1 MSSSVTALTMPRK
14 KTLEPFHPAVREWFT
29 ASFPSP
35 TRAQELGWPAISRG
49 EHTLIFAPTGS
60 GKTLTAFLWALDRLM
75 FTPCPP
81 KERRCRVVYV
91 SPLKALA
98 VDVERNLRAPLI
110 GIANVAQQ
118 RRDDFV
124 IPEIAIRTGDTP
136 QSERARFTREPAD
149 ILITTPESLYLM
161 TTSNVREVLAGVE
174 TIIIDEIHALV
185 PNKRGAHMALSIE
198 RLTARCEKPPQ
209 RIGLSATQ
217 RPLEEV
223 ARFLG
228 GYGRAAESPSRRVAE
243 EGDRDHAETRSL
255 REAEPD
261 DVADLDLLPRD
272 SKTGTPEDSETPRPE
287 DSETPRP
294 DGSETRSLGDSET
307 RSLGD
312 SEPRTD
318 SATRRLGDSAT
329 RTPRPVTI
337 VDTGEKKKITLKV
350 EVPVEDM
357 ARLAEATEIASGP
370 ASAGPKSPSIWPAIH
385 PRLLELIKA
394 HMSTLIFVN
403 SRRLAERLAGALNEL
418 AGETLVHAH
427 HGSIAR
433 AHRTEIEDAL
443 KSGRLPAL
451 VATSSLE
458 LGIDMGAIDLVVQI
472 EAPPSIASGMQR
484 IGRASHQVGAESSGI
499 IFPKFRGDLVAC
511 AAVAEAMHNG
521 AIEPTR
527 YPRNPLDVLA
537 QHIVAMVAMDS
548 YAVDDLYALV
558 RTAAPFADLTR
569 TAFDGI
575 LDMLSGLYPSDELA
589 ELRPRVTW
597 DRVANTL
604 TARQGAKRVA
614 ITSGGTIPDR
624 GLYGVFLAG
633 TDKNQSARVGELDEE
648 MVFETSPGET
658 FVLGASTWRIEEI
671 THDKVIVTPAP
682 GQPGKM
688 PFWKAD
694 SAERTVPFGEA
705 IGRLVREIRETP
717 RAAAIQRLVQKHDLD
732 ERAAENFLQYLADQ
746 HEATG
751 AVPDDRT
758 IVVERVVDELG
769 DWRVCVLTPFG
780 GKIHAPWAMAVTAK
794 VRNELAIDVET
805 MWSDD
810 GFIVRFPE
818 TDHPPS
824 AELVLPDPDEVEQ
837 LLLRQLGASSMFAAK
852 FREAAARALLLPRTR
867 IQGRTPLWQQR
878 KRAYDLLQVAAR
890 FGSFPIILETYRETL
905 RDVFDVPALVALAK
919 KIRQRTIRVHTA
931 DTLKPSPF
939 AASVL
944 FRYVANFLYD
954 GDAPLAERR
963 AQALAIDQSQL
974 RELLGEPELRELLDP
989 EALAQTELE
998 LQHLDERHK
1007 AKNADGIHDLLLRL
1021 GDLSESEIEA
1031 RFAAGAEAA
1040 APLIRE
1046 LVKARRIIEVTVAR
1060 EKRFIAVEDASR
1072 YRDALGTPIPH
1083 GVAERYLQ
1091 PVQDAVGDLVL
1102 RFARTHGP
1110 FVPQE
1115 VARRYGLGV
1124 AVVTLTLE
1132 RFVERGRLIE
1142 GEFRPNGTQREWC
1155 EQDVLRTIRRRSLAK
1170 LRKEAEPVD
1179 PPVLARLFA
1188 NWQGVTR
1195 KRRGLDALLEVIETL
1210 QGFSMA
1216 ASIFESEILAARIA
1230 DYKSSDLDTLSAAG
1244 EIVWVGL
1251 EPLGERDGRIALYL
1265 TDHLP
1270 LLHHRDGDAS
1280 SVDNGSAQLIEHLRT
1295 HGASFFNVIQGA
1307 VGGFPGDLVDALWEL
1322 VWRGL
1327 VTNDTF
1333 HALRAYTRSSKG
1345 RVQPRATGFRSRRV
1359 ASPSTQG
1366 RWSLVPSVN
1375 VNDTQRA
1382 TALAQQLLSRYGVV
1396 TREAPALENVFGG
1409 FSAVYPVLRGMEDA
1423 GRIRRGYFVASLGAT
1438 QFAGGGAIDLLRS
1451 LREEPESPETVMLAA
1466 TDPANP
1472 YGAIVKWP
1480 ESPWMLSRSV
1490 GAEVI
1495 LVNGLM
1501 ACYVS
1506 RGEKQFYVFLPE
1518 DEPARS
1524 MVAREIAKTL
1534 AGLVTGSGRRALLI
1548 AEVNDEPASRSVMAP
1563 FLAEAGFAA
1572 TAMGMQLRAKHA

>member
-1 MSSSVTALTMPRK
+1 
-14 KTLEPFHPAVREWFT
+14 
-29 ASFPSP
+29 
-35 TRAQELGWPAISRG
+35 
-49 EHTLIFAPTGS
+49 
-60 GKTLTAFLWALDRLM
+60 M
-75 FTPCPP
+75 FTPRPP

-110 GIANVAQQ
+110 GISNVAQE
-118 RRDDFV
+118 RGDSFV

-136 QSERARFTREPAD
+136 QSERARFGREPAD

-161 TTSNVREVLAGVE
+161 MTSNAREVLQAVE

-185 PNKRGAHMALSIE
+185 PNKRGVHMVLSLE
-198 RLTARCEKPPQ
+198 RLAMRCEKAPQ
-209 RIGLSATQ
+209 RVGLSATQ

-228 GYGRAAESPSRRVAE
+228 GVARGQLPVAGTLQSGQLATGNGQQEVHDEFTDPTRAQF
-243 EGDRDHAETRSL
+243 
-255 REAEPD
+255 
-261 DVADLDLLPRD
+261 
-272 SKTGTPEDSETPRPE
+272 
-287 DSETPRP
+287 
-294 DGSETRSLGDSET
+294 
-307 RSLGD
+307 
-312 SEPRTD
+312 
-318 SATRRLGDSAT
+318 
-329 RTPRPVTI
+329 RPVTI
-337 VDTGEKKKITLKV
+337 VDTGEKKKLTLKV

-357 ARLAEATEIASGP
+357 AKLAEPELASGP
-370 ASAGPKSPSIWPAIH
+370 ASAGPKAGSIWPAIH

-394 HMSTLIFVN
+394 HTSTLIFVN
-403 SRRLAERLAGALNEL
+403 SRRLAERMAGALNEL
-418 AGETLVHAH
+418 AGETLVQSH

-433 AHRTEIEDAL
+433 AQRVEIEDAL

-458 LGIDMGAIDLVVQI
+458 LGIDMGAIDLVIQI

-511 AAVAEAMHNG
+511 AAVAESMHEG
-521 AIEPTR
+521 RIEPTR
-527 YPRNPLDVLA
+527 YPRNPLDVLS
-537 QHIVAMVAMDS
+537 QQIVAMVAMDDWS
-548 YAVDDLYALV
+548 ADDLYATI
-558 RTAAPFADLTR
+558 RSAAPFAELSR
-569 TAFDGI
+569 TAFDGV
-575 LDMLSGLYPSDELA
+575 LDMLSGLYPSDEFA
-589 ELRPRVTW
+589 ELRPRLTW

-633 TDKNQSARVGELDEE
+633 TEKNQSARVGELDEE
-648 MVFETSPGET
+648 MVFEAAPGET

-694 SAERTVPFGEA
+694 AAERTVPFGEA
-705 IGRLVREIRETP
+705 IGKLVREIRETP
-717 RAAAIQRLVQKHDLD
+717 RAEAVRRLTQKHDLD
-732 ERAAENFLQYLADQ
+732 KLAAENFLHYLRDQ
-746 HEATG
+746 EEATG

-758 IVVERVVDELG
+758 VVIERVVDELG

-780 GKIHAPWAMAVTAK
+780 GKVHAPWAMAVTAK
-794 VRNELAIDVET
+794 VRNELAIDVES

-818 TDHPPS
+818 TDNPPP

-837 LLLRQLGASSMFAAK
+837 LLLGQLGASSMFAAR

-867 IQGRTPLWQQR
+867 VRGRTPLWQQR
-878 KRAYDLLQVAAR
+878 KRAYDLLQVASR
-890 FGSFPIILETYRETL
+890 FGSFPIILEAYRECL
-905 RDVFDVPALVALAK
+905 RDVFDVPALVELTK

-931 DTLKPSPF
+931 DTIKPSPF

-974 RELLGEPELRELLDP
+974 RELLGEPELRELLDRD
-989 EALAQTELE
+989 ALAQTELE
-998 LQHLDERHK
+998 LQHLSDERK
-1007 AKNADGIHDLLLRL
+1007 AKSADGIHDLLLRL
-1021 GDLSESEIEA
+1021 GDLTASEIAA
-1031 RFAAGAEAA
+1031 RSVLDA
-1040 APLIRE
+1040 APVLRE
-1046 LVKARRIIEVTVAR
+1046 LAKQRRILEVSVAR

-1072 YRDALGTPIPH
+1072 YRDALGTPIPQ

-1091 PVQDAVGDLVL
+1091 PVADPIGDLVL

-1110 FVPQE
+1110 FTPQD
-1115 VARRYGLGV
+1115 VARRYGLGI
-1124 AVVTLTLE
+1124 AVITLTLE

-1142 GEFRPNGTQREWC
+1142 GEFRPEGTQREWC
-1155 EQDVLRTIRRRSLAK
+1155 ESEVLRTIRRRSLAK

-1179 PPVLARLFA
+1179 PPVLARLFT

-1210 QGFSMA
+1210 QGFPMA
-1216 ASIFESEILAARIA
+1216 ASIFESEILAARVV

-1244 EIVWVGL
+1244 EIIWVGV
-1251 EPLGERDGRIALYL
+1251 EPLGEHDGRIALYL

-1270 LLHHRDGDAS
+1270 LLHQPQTAES
-1280 SVDNGSAQLIEHLRT
+1280 SIVDYLRT
-1295 HGASFFNVIQGA
+1295 HGASFYNVVQA
-1307 VGGFPGDLVDALWEL
+1307 SVGGFPGELTDALWEL
-1322 VWRGL
+1322 VWKGV

-1333 HALRAYTRSSKG
+1333 HALRAYTRPK
-1345 RVQPRATGFRSRRV
+1345 QPRAGGFRSRRV
-1359 ASPSTQG
+1359 APASTQG
-1366 RWSLVPSVN
+1366 RWSLVPGASAN
-1375 VNDTQRA
+1375 ETQRA
-1382 TALAQQLLSRYGVV
+1382 TALAQQLLTRYGVV
-1396 TREAPALENVFGG
+1396 TREAPALENIFGG
-1409 FSAVYPVLRGMEDA
+1409 FSAVYPILKAMEDA
-1423 GRIRRGYFVASLGAT
+1423 GRIRRGYFVAGLGAT
-1438 QFAGGGAIDLLRS
+1438 QFASGGAIDLLRG
-1451 LREEPESPETVMLAA
+1451 LRDEPEKPETVMLSA

-1472 YGAIVKWP
+1472 YGAIVAWP
-1480 ESPWMLSRSV
+1480 EAKGLLSRSV

-1495 LVNGLM
+1495 LVNGLL
-1501 ACYVS
+1501 ACYIS
-1506 RGEKQFYVFLPE
+1506 RGEKQFSVFLPE
-1518 DEPARS
+1518 DEPLRS
-1524 MVAREIAKTL
+1524 TVAREIARTL
-1534 AGLVTGSGRRALLI
+1534 ASLVLDGHRRALLVSEI
-1548 AEVNDEPASRSVMAP
+1548 NDEPAAKSPLAP
-1563 FLAEAGFAA
+1563 FLAEAGFVA
-1572 TAMGMQLRAKHA
+1572 TAMGMQIRQAAARHA

>member
-1 MSSSVTALTMPRK
+1 MKRK
-14 KTLEPFHPAVREWFT
+14 LNSTTGLEPFHPAVREWFT
-29 ASFPSP
+29 ASFPAP
-35 TRAQELGWPAISRG
+35 TRAQQLGWPAIANG
-49 EHTLIFAPTGS
+49 DWTLIFAPTGS

-75 FTPCPP
+75 FTPRPP
-81 KERRCRVVYV
+81 KERRCRVIYV

-110 GIANVAQQ
+110 GISNMAAT
-118 RRDDFV
+118 RGDTFL
-124 IPEIAIRTGDTP
+124 IPEIATRTGDTP
-136 QSERARFTREPAD
+136 QSERARFLREPAD

-161 TTSNVREVLAGVE
+161 MTSNARDVLQGVE

-185 PNKRGAHMALSIE
+185 PNKRGAHMALSLE
-198 RLTARCEKPPQ
+198 RLATRCEKPPQ

-223 ARFLG
+223 ARFMG
-228 GYGRAAESPSRRVAE
+228 GTSSRDALLVQRAS
-243 EGDRDHAETRSL
+243 
-255 REAEPD
+255 
-261 DVADLDLLPRD
+261 
-272 SKTGTPEDSETPRPE
+272 TPPE
-287 DSETPRP
+287 R
-294 DGSETRSLGDSET
+294 
-307 RSLGD
+307 
-312 SEPRTD
+312 
-318 SATRRLGDSAT
+318 ATSND
-329 RTPRPVTI
+329 PPQFRPVTI
-337 VDTGEKKKITLKV
+337 IDTKEKKKLTLKV

-357 ARLAEATEIASGP
+357 ARLGEPIELSSGP
-370 ASAGPKSPSIWPAIH
+370 ASAGTRSASIWPAIH
-385 PRLLELIKA
+385 PRLLELIKS
-394 HMSTLIFVN
+394 HTSTLIFVN

-418 AGETLVHAH
+418 AGEMLVQAH

-433 AHRTEIEDAL
+433 AQRVEIEDAL

-499 IFPKFRGDLVAC
+499 IFPKFRGDLIAC
-511 AAVAEAMHNG
+511 AAVAESMHEG
-521 AIEPTR
+521 RIEPTR
-527 YPRNPLDVLA
+527 YPRNPLDVLS

-548 YAVDDLYALV
+548 YNVDDLYAAV
-558 RTAAPFADLTR
+558 RSAAPFSELSR
-569 TAFDGI
+569 TSFDGV
-575 LDMLSGLYPSDELA
+575 LDMLSGLYPSDEFA

-597 DRVANTL
+597 DRVANTV
-604 TARQGAKRVA
+604 TARQGSKRIA

-633 TDKNQSARVGELDEE
+633 TEKNTSARVGELDEE
-648 MVFETSPGET
+648 MVFECAPGET
-658 FVLGASTWRIEEI
+658 FMLGASTWRIEEI

-694 SAERTVPFGEA
+694 SAQRTVPFGEA
-705 IGRLVREIRETP
+705 IGKLVREIRDTP
-717 RAAAIQRLVQKHDLD
+717 RAAAIQRLVTKHDLD

-746 HEATG
+746 EEATG
-751 AVPDDRT
+751 AVPDDRN

-818 TDHPPS
+818 TDSPPS
-824 AELVLPDPDEVEQ
+824 VDLVLPDPEEVEQ

-852 FREAAARALLLPRTR
+852 FREAAARALLLPRR
-867 IQGRTPLWQQR
+867 RMQGRTPLWQQR
-878 KRAYDLLQVAAR
+878 KRAYDLLQVASR
-890 FGSFPIILETYRETL
+890 FGSFPIILEAYRETL
-905 RDVFDVPALVALAK
+905 RDVFDVPALVELTK
-919 KIRQRTIRVHTA
+919 KIRQRTVRVHTA

-1007 AKNADGIHDLLLRL
+1007 AKNADAIHDLLLRL
-1021 GDLSESEIEA
+1021 GDLTPEDIAARSLIEV
-1031 RFAAGAEAA
+1031 E
-1040 APLIRE
+1040 PVLRE
-1046 LVKARRIIEVTVAR
+1046 LTKTRRILEVTVAR
-1060 EKRFIAVEDASR
+1060 EKRYIAVEDASR

-1091 PVQDAVGDLVL
+1091 PVADAVGDLVL

-1110 FVPQE
+1110 FTPPE

-1142 GEFRPNGTQREWC
+1142 GEFRPEGTQREWC

-1179 PPVLARLFA
+1179 QPVLARLFT
-1188 NWQGVTR
+1188 NWQSVTR

-1210 QGFSMA
+1210 QGFPMA
-1216 ASIFESEILAARIA
+1216 ASIFESDILSARIT

-1244 EIVWVGL
+1244 EIVWVGV

-1270 LLHHRDGDAS
+1270 LLHQPQTAES
-1280 SVDNGSAQLIEHLRT
+1280 PIVDYLRN
-1295 HGASFFNVIQGA
+1295 HGASFFNVMQGA
-1307 VGGFPGDLVDALWEL
+1307 VGGFPAELVDGLWDLVWKG
-1322 VWRGL
+1322 V

-1333 HALRAYTRSSKG
+1333 QPLRAYTRPK
-1345 RVQPRATGFRSRRV
+1345 QPRATGFRSRRV
-1359 ASPSTQG
+1359 APASTQG
-1366 RWSLVPSVN
+1366 RWSLIPASN
-1375 VNDTQRA
+1375 VNETQRA

-1409 FSAVYPVLRGMEDA
+1409 FSAVYPVLKAMEDA
-1423 GRIRRGYFVASLGAT
+1423 GRIRRGYFVAGLGAT
-1438 QFAGGGAIDLLRS
+1438 QFASGGAIDLLRG
-1451 LREEPESPETVMLAA
+1451 LRDEPETPETVMLAA

-1480 ESPWMLSRSV
+1480 ESDVGSTRTLSRSV

-1506 RGEKQFYVFLPE
+1506 RGEKSFYVFLPE
-1518 DEPARS
+1518 DEPVRS
-1524 MVAREIAKTL
+1524 MVGREIAKAL
-1534 AGLVTGSGRRALLI
+1534 ASLVESGSRRALLI
-1548 AEVNDEPASRSVMAP
+1548 SEVNEEQATKSPLAP
-1563 FLAEAGFAA
+1563 FLAEKGFVA
-1572 TAMGMQLRAKHA
+1572 TAMGMQLRAPKHA